1 MKKYLLLL
9 LLSGLFSQ
17 NLPQPVIVGQ
27 DVSYPTLKI
36 SNFVKI
42 NEKVGIEDDRVK
54 LGIRQ
59 LMEEAF
65 SNSRYVLVDDDNADF
80 VASAELVYVWQP
92 NQAFSILGIFNRRNT
107 NTQVNIEISMIDN
120 KNNKTTLQLRKA
132 ILVLKNGDKNQSQTI
147 VDNILKEENLGS
159 NHKKVAEEIYGK
171 LTG

>member
-17 NLPQPVIVGQ
+17 NLPRPVIVGQ

-80 VASAELVYVWQP
+80 VASAELVYVGQP

-120 KNNKTTLQLRKA
+120 KNNKTETYRGQGETKTKITATGFQISDDIPFNRTEFGGSVRKA
-132 ILVLKNGDKNQSQTI
+132 IDNAMGDIN
-147 VDNILKEENLGS
+147 
-159 NHKKVAEEIYGK
+159 
-171 LTG
+171 